1 MLKRIFYIV
10 AAILIVI
17 WAIGFF
23 VYALGAVIHL
33 LLIVAIVL
41 IAIRVSRTG
50 MKTRTNTGIKQYPRD
65 PITKKYDN

>member
-33 LLIVAIVL
+33 LLIVAIIL

-50 MKTRTNTGIKQYPRD
+50 KKTGTHTGVKHYHRD
-65 PITKKYDN
+65 TITKKYDN